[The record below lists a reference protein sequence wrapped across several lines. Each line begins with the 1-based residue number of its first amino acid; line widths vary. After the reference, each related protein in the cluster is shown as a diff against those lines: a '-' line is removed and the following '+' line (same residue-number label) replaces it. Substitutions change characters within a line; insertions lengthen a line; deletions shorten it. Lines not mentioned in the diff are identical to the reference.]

1 MPKIQPTTAT
11 SNSNVAGHPYNATY
25 KLQVNPVNSPN
36 GKVLAMVSITVNN
49 EFCLNGFRLV
59 NGKNGP
65 FISSPSYL
73 NKDGEYKDYSYPLTA
88 ELRAYLT
95 DTAVALY
102 EST

>member
-1 MPKIQPTTAT
+1 MPKIQPTT
-11 SNSNVAGHPYNATY
+11 NSAPVQGASPYEKAY
-25 KLQVNPVNSPN
+25 KIQVNPVTTSKS
-36 GKVLAMVSITVNN
+36 KVLAMVSITINN

-65 FISSPSYL
+65 FLSSPSYL